1 MSGLARI
8 TTAAVTLIALTAPG
22 LSPAQDEPTKQ
33 WVWLARQGVW
43 GYGYQ
48 LQDGPHRGLW
58 RIDPDSKRPPEEPA
72 QEPESEP
79 VPVPQPESE
88 PEPAPAP
95 APAQAADPYGFAAYL
110 NAYRAAAGLAPLA
123 YDNDL
128 SAWAAQN
135 NVQQAGRGLGH
146 HVNPN
151 CFQNCAWN
159 TPDAASTAGEWLNS
173 PGHRANMLNPS
184 VTCYGIAYG
193 PGPYWTL
200 NAR

>member
-8 TTAAVTLIALTAPG
+8 TTAALALIALTAPA
-22 LSPAQDEPTKQ
+22 LSLAQDEPTKQ

-72 QEPESEP
+72 QEQE
-79 VPVPQPESE
+79 PESE
-88 PEPAPAP
+88 PEPEPTATPAP
-95 APAQAADPYGFAAYL
+95 AADPYGFAALL
-110 NAYRAAAGLAPLA
+110 NTYRAAAGLPPLA

-128 SAWAAQN
+128 SAWASQN
-135 NVQQAGRGLGH
+135 NAEQAGRGLGH

-159 TPDAASTAGEWLNS
+159 TPDAASTAGEWMNS
-173 PGHRANMLNPS
+173 PAHRANMLSPT
-184 VTCYGIAYG
+184 VTRYGIAYG

-200 NAR
+200 NAQ